1 MRVKHKPQMIAIF
14 SEGEMEHS
22 MDCSTSQVG
31 RRNSGAGTTTTSL
44 LCEKANYMKV

>member
-14 SEGEMEHS
+14 AEGEMEHS

-31 RRNSGAGTTTTSL
+31 RRNSGAGTTTSL